1 VVSVAGDPDWYDP
14 AIYPEIRSGP
24 PWVMEDMIEAQVT
37 LPEALSESLATSAPR
52 LAEMLHTAVGAG
64 EPVVVSAVGTS
75 GHSARVVA
83 LILNDAMGQSAVA
96 AGPAEARESADQ
108 ALAPRRKGLCIAI
121 SHGGLSKSTVRAL
134 TAARIAGARTALITA
149 AGRTPAR
156 DLADVVL
163 MTPLRD
169 KSYCHTVGYTAP
181 MLTGFC
187 VASAYREEAFPA
199 AGLGRYLHDLLT
211 MRPGALEIGRELAKA
226 ERLIAAGSLIDV
238 PTARELALKIAEG
251 AWLPTAMLG
260 VEDTLHGHLVAH
272 DADSALVVVVTG
284 GPNADV
290 AADQAQELLMA
301 ARRIGLRTAAIVS
314 PGLKDRIPAADVSAG
329 LLVIPHADLPEIVTS
344 LLGGAVALQ
353 LLTTGLVHAR
363 KTNPDLLRREQAPY
377 REAVAA
383 GGAKHPRR

>member
-1 VVSVAGDPDWYDP
+1 VSVADDSDWYDP
-14 AIYPEIRSGP
+14 VVYPEIRGGP

-37 LPEALSESLATSAPR
+37 LPEALSESLAASAPR
-52 LAEMLHTAVGAG
+52 LAEMLHSAADAG

-75 GHSARVVA
+75 GHSARAVA
-83 LILNDAMGQSAVA
+83 LILNDAMAQSAVA

-121 SHGGLSKSTVRAL
+121 SHGGLSKSTARAL
-134 TAARIAGARTALITA
+134 AAARMAGARTALITA
-149 AGRTPAR
+149 AGSTPAR

-163 MTPLRD
+163 TTPLRD
-169 KSYCHTVGYTAP
+169 KSYCHTVGYTSP
-181 MLTGFC
+181 MLAGFC

-199 AGLGRYLHDLLT
+199 AGLARYLRDLLT
-211 MRPGALEIGRELAKA
+211 MRPRALEIGRELGKA

-251 AWLPTAMLG
+251 AWVPTAMLG

-272 DADSALVVVVTG
+272 DADSALVVIVTG
-284 GPNADV
+284 GPNAGL
-290 AADQAQELLMA
+290 AADRAHELLMA

-314 PGLKDRIPAADVSAG
+314 PDLKNRILAADVSAG
-329 LLVIPHADLPEIVTS
+329 QLVIPHAELPEIVTS

-383 GGAKHPRR
+383 GRAKHPRR

>member
-1 VVSVAGDPDWYDP
+1 MGAVETSGWYDP
-14 AIYPEIRSGP
+14 AVYPELRSAA

-37 LPEALSESLATSAPR
+37 LPEALSESLAASAPQ
-52 LAEMLHTAVGAG
+52 LAEMLHSAAGAG

-75 GHSARVVA
+75 GHSARAVA

-134 TAARIAGARTALITA
+134 AAARIAGARTALITA
-149 AGRTPAR
+149 AGGTPAR

-163 MTPLRD
+163 TTPLRD
-169 KSYCHTVGYTAP
+169 KSYCHTVGYTSP

-199 AGLGRYLHDLLT
+199 AGLGRYLGELLT
-211 MRPGALEIGRELAKA
+211 MRPRALEIGRELGKA

-290 AADQAQELLMA
+290 AADRAHELLMA
-301 ARRIGLRTAAIVS
+301 ARRIGLHTAAIVS
-314 PGLKDRIPAADVSAG
+314 PDLKNRLLAADVSAG
-329 LLVIPHADLPEIVTS
+329 LLVIPHAELPGIVIS

>member
-1 VVSVAGDPDWYDP
+1 MSVAGDSDWYDP
-14 AIYPEIRSGP
+14 AVYPEIRGGP
-24 PWVMEDMIEAQVT
+24 PWVMEDMTEAQVT
-37 LPEALSESLATSAPR
+37 LPEALSESLAASAPQ
-52 LAEMLHTAVGAG
+52 LAEMLHSAAGAG

-75 GHSARVVA
+75 GHSARAVA

-134 TAARIAGARTALITA
+134 AAARIAGARTALITA
-149 AGRTPAR
+149 AGSTPAR

-163 MTPLRD
+163 TTPLRD
-169 KSYCHTVGYTAP
+169 KSYCHTVGYTSP

-199 AGLGRYLHDLLT
+199 AGLGRYLGELLT
-211 MRPGALEIGRELAKA
+211 MRPRALEIGRELGKA

-290 AADQAQELLMA
+290 AADRAHELLMA
-301 ARRIGLRTAAIVS
+301 ARRIGLHTAAIVS
-314 PGLKDRIPAADVSAG
+314 PDLKNRLLAADVSAG
-329 LLVIPHADLPEIVTS
+329 LLVIPHAELPGIVIS